1 MLQTLIRYLV
11 DTDWVIHALN
21 EILSFTHRLEE
32 LFDEGIGISI
42 ISMAE
47 LYQGVLYSYDPQAS
61 ESRLSGFLTGYDVVQ
76 LDDDI
81 CRTFGRERGRLR
93 AAGTPISDLDLLI
106 GCTALRHGLT
116 LLSNN
121 RRHFGRLQ
129 GLDIVSVG
137 DA

>member
-1 MLQTLIRYLV
+1 MIRYLV

-21 EILSFTHRLEE
+21 EIPTFTQRLDE

-47 LYQGVLYSYDPQAS
+47 LYQGVFYSYDPQRS
-61 ESRLSGFLTGYDVVQ
+61 EERLLGLIREYDVVQ

-81 CRTFGRERGRLR
+81 CRTFGRERGRLKES
-93 AAGTPISDLDLLI
+93 GIPISDMDLLI
-106 GCTALRHGLT
+106 GCTALSHDLT

-121 RRHFGRLQ
+121 RRHFERLE
-129 GLDIVSVG
+129 GLNIVS
-137 DA
+137 A

>member
-1 MLQTLIRYLV
+1 MRYLV
-11 DTDWVIHALN
+11 DTDWIIHALN
-21 EILSFTHRLEE
+21 DIPSVNQRLQDLSG
-32 LFDEGIGISI
+32 EGIGICI

-47 LYQGVLYSYDPQAS
+47 LYHGVFYAYDPRAS
-61 ESRLSGFLTGYDVVQ
+61 EARLSEFLTGYDVVQ

-93 AAGTPISDLDLLI
+93 AAGTPIGDLDLLI

-121 RRHFGRLQ
+121 RRHFGRLE
-129 GLDIVSVG
+129 GLDIISVG